1 MATISR
7 TPIYNLSAVLRE
19 TGLTAD
25 VLRAWERRYDLPKPQ
40 RTPGGHRLYSD
51 YDVAVIK
58 WLRARQDEGLT
69 ISRAVEL
76 WKETAAA
83 HDPLEGLPRAASYA
97 ESLPAPASRLDD
109 LRDRWIKACLAF
121 DAGKAEEV
129 LNQAFAINPVE
140 TVCFEILQKGIR
152 QVGTLWHQDR
162 ATVQQE
168 HFATALAVRRVETLI
183 SAAPAPTRTQTVLI
197 GCPAAEWHHFSPLLL
212 TLLLRR
218 RGLNVVY
225 LGANLP
231 LDQMETTAA
240 AIRPTLIV
248 LASQQ
253 LTTAA
258 ALRAA
263 AILFQQAGVPL
274 AYGGLIF
281 NRVPE
286 LRAHIPAYFLGETL
300 EDSLERIEEL
310 LAAPSAFPAALP
322 LDNPYQETAA
332 LFRARRAAVEARL
345 NDLLD
350 EHPGMSA
357 AYMNT
362 VNTFFTDDL
371 QAVLD
376 LGKLDLLEIDLDWVK
391 KMLSDRKISAAQLL
405 PYLGVYRQAVQLE
418 LGAQGAPITAWLN
431 EYHGN
436 NQGLPH

>member
-1 MATISR
+1 MSSINR
-7 TPIYNLSAVLRE
+7 NPIYNLSAVLRE

-76 WKETAAA
+76 WREIAAA
-83 HDPLEGLPRAASYA
+83 ERDPLDGLPPPSPAL
-97 ESLPAPASRLDD
+97 SLPASAGRLDD

-121 DAGKAEEV
+121 DVGKAEEV

-152 QVGTLWHQDR
+152 QVGTLWHQNR

-168 HFATALAVRRVETLI
+168 HFATAMAVRRIETLI
-183 SAAPAPTRTQTVLI
+183 SAAPAPTRAQTVLI

-240 AIRPTLIV
+240 TIRPTLIV

-263 AILFQQAGVPL
+263 AMLFQQAGMPL

-300 EDSLERIEEL
+300 EDSIERIEEL
-310 LAAPSAFPAALP
+310 LAAPTVFPAALP
-322 LDNPYQETAA
+322 LENPHQETAA

-350 EHPGMSA
+350 EHTGMSA

-391 KMLSDRKISAAQLL
+391 KMLADRKISAAQLL
-405 PYLGVYRQAVQLE
+405 PYLGIYRQAVQLE

-431 EYHGN
+431 AYCSK
-436 NQGLPH
+436 NQGQPH